1 LKERHVLALDDR
13 TGNVLTTIG
22 LFAIVSA
29 VLYAARAT
37 IVAVVLA
44 LLLAY
49 LLEPAVDWVQRLFP
63 RLTSG
68 RAVAI
73 GVVYLVLTSM
83 ALALGH
89 AMEPEVARQL
99 RRLNAALPDMLA
111 RLADQPLPL
120 QSGTSI
126 AAAVERLI
134 RAATAAAD
142 HVGSLLMAP
151 IIAVFLLLNR
161 SVFMEGTVD
170 LFARCRDRTSVKRT
184 VEQVDAVLAQYMR
197 AQFLLS
203 VLSVAFYSLSMAAL
217 GFPYALVLGVLGGAL
232 EFVPVVGWISAAA
245 VILTSGWLA
254 HANWI
259 AMAGLLLIWR
269 IVQNLVNVPR
279 IMGDQLEMDPLT
291 VLMALMAGGQI
302 GGLLG
307 VVLSVPV
314 VAVLRILWGDR
325 ASRQKAEAA

>member
-1 LKERHVLALDDR
+1 MLALDDR
-13 TGNVLTTIG
+13 TGNVLTTVA
-22 LFAIVSA
+22 LFAIVSG

-49 LLEPAVDWVQRLFP
+49 LLEPAVAWVQRLFP
-63 RLTSG
+63 RLKSG
-68 RAVAI
+68 RGVAI
-73 GVVYLVLTSM
+73 GVVYLVMMLV
-83 ALALGH
+83 AVGLGD
-89 AMEPEVARQL
+89 AIEPEVARQL
-99 RRLNAALPDMLA
+99 RRLDAALPDMLA
-111 RLADQPLPL
+111 RLADQPLPA
-120 QSGTSI
+120 QSGTSL
-126 AAAVERLI
+126 AGMVERLI

-142 HVGSLLMAP
+142 HVSSFLMAP

-161 SVFMEGTVD
+161 SAFMEGTVD
-170 LFARCRDRTSVKRT
+170 LFARGQDRTRVTRT
-184 VEQVDAVLAQYMR
+184 VEHVDVMLAQYMR

-203 VLSVAFYSLSMAAL
+203 VLSVAFYSLSMAVL
-217 GFPYALVLGVLGGAL
+217 GFPYPLVLGVLGGAL
-232 EFVPVVGWISAAA
+232 EFVPVVGWTSAAA
-245 VILTSGWLA
+245 VILTAGWLA

-291 VLMALMAGGQI
+291 VLVALMAGGQI

-307 VVLSVPV
+307 AVLSVPV
-314 VAVLRILWGDR
+314 VALLRILWLDR

>member
-1 LKERHVLALDDR
+1 MLAFDDR
-13 TGNVLTTIG
+13 TGNVLTTIA
-22 LFAIVSA
+22 LFAIVSG

-37 IVAVVLA
+37 IVALVLA

-49 LLEPAVDWVQRLFP
+49 LLEPAVAWVQRLFP
-63 RLTSG
+63 RLKSG
-68 RAVAI
+68 RAVAV
-73 GVVYLVLTSM
+73 GVVYLVLTLM

-111 RLADQPLPL
+111 RAADQPRPA

-126 AAAVERLI
+126 AGIVERLI

-142 HVGSLLMAP
+142 HVGSFLMAP
-151 IIAVFLLLNR
+151 IFAVFLLLNR
-161 SVFMEGTVD
+161 SAFMEGTVD
-170 LFARCRDRTSVKRT
+170 LFARGQDRTRVTRT
-184 VEQVDAVLAQYMR
+184 VEQVDAMLAQYMR

-203 VLSVAFYSLSMAAL
+203 VLSVAFYSLSMAVL
-217 GFPYALVLGVLGGAL
+217 GFPYPLVLGVLGGAL

-245 VILTSGWLA
+245 VILTAGWLA

-291 VLMALMAGGQI
+291 VLVALMAGGQI

-307 VVLSVPV
+307 AVLSVPV
-314 VAVLRILWGDR
+314 VAVLRILWLDR

>member
-1 LKERHVLALDDR
+1 MLALDDR
-13 TGNVLTTIG
+13 TGNVLTTVA
-22 LFAIVSA
+22 LFAIVSG

-49 LLEPAVDWVQRLFP
+49 LLEPAVAWVQRLFP
-63 RLTSG
+63 RLKSG
-68 RAVAI
+68 RGVAI
-73 GVVYLVLTSM
+73 GVVYLVMMLV
-83 ALALGH
+83 AVGLGD
-89 AMEPEVARQL
+89 AIEPEVARQL

-111 RLADQPLPL
+111 RLADQPLPA
-120 QSGTSI
+120 QSGTSL
-126 AAAVERLI
+126 AGMVERLI

-142 HVGSLLMAP
+142 HVSSFLMAP

-161 SVFMEGTVD
+161 SAFMEGTVD
-170 LFARCRDRTSVKRT
+170 LFARGQDRTRVTRT
-184 VEQVDAVLAQYMR
+184 VEHVDVMLAQYMR

-203 VLSVAFYSLSMAAL
+203 VLSVAFYSLSMAVL
-217 GFPYALVLGVLGGAL
+217 GFPYPLVLGVLGGAL

-245 VILTSGWLA
+245 VILTAGWLA
-254 HANWI
+254 QANWI

-291 VLMALMAGGQI
+291 VLVALMAGGQI

-307 VVLSVPV
+307 AVLSVPV
-314 VAVLRILWGDR
+314 VAVLRILWLDR

>member
-1 LKERHVLALDDR
+1 MLTPDDR
-13 TGNVLTTIG
+13 TGNILTTVA
-22 LFAIVSA
+22 LFATVSG

-49 LLEPAVDWVQRLFP
+49 LLEPTVAWVQRLLP
-63 RLTSG
+63 RLKSG

-73 GVVYLVLTSM
+73 GVVYLVLTLM

-111 RLADQPLPL
+111 RLPDQPLPA

-126 AAAVERLI
+126 AGVVERLI

-161 SVFMEGTVD
+161 SAFMEGTVD
-170 LFARCRDRTSVKRT
+170 LFARCQDRTSVKRT
-184 VEQVDAVLAQYMR
+184 VEQVDAMLAQYMR

-203 VLSVAFYSLSMAAL
+203 VLSVAFYSLSMAVL
-217 GFPYALVLGVLGGAL
+217 GFPYLLVLGVLGGAL
-232 EFVPVVGWISAAA
+232 EFVPVVGWMLAAA
-245 VILTSGWLA
+245 VILTAGWLA

-259 AMAGLLLIWR
+259 AMGGLLLVWR

-279 IMGDQLEMDPLT
+279 IMGNQLEMDPLT
-291 VLMALMAGGQI
+291 VIVALMAGGQI

-307 VVLSVPV
+307 AVLSVPV
-314 VAVLRILWGDR
+314 VAVLRILWLDR